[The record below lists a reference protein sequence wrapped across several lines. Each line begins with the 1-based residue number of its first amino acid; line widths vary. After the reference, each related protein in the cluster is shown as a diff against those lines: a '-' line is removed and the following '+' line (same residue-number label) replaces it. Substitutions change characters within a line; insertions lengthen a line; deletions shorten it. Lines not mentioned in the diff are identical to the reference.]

1 MDCQCETPVEREVR
15 VCAHC
20 WGLKEDEFYVECA
33 TCIGYVREVA

>member
-1 MDCQCETPVEREVR
+1 MDCKCETPVERVVD

-20 WGLKEDEFYVECA
+20 YNLEEDEQYIECA